1 MLHDT
6 QYGDKRTSAPNVEQ
20 ILAAKQYVTR
30 VRHSGHT
37 HARACAQ
44 AKLYC
49 TDVRFLHHHHHHHQQ
64 IDLNQSTQVDTS
76 VVPQGFVPEKP
87 IADDT
92 EGVIRAG
99 PRPAQ
104 ARAQP
109 GQQAQPAGAA
119 RQQAA
124 APVQAAAATA
134 SYDYGQQ
141 QQGYDQ
147 QQQAYGQEQQ
157 QQQQDLPAERYARH
171 ASSLFSSL
179 CFC

>member
-1 MLHDT
+1 ML
-6 QYGDKRTSAPNVEQ
+6 
-20 ILAAKQYVTR
+20 KQN
-30 VRHSGHT
+30 
-37 HARACAQ
+37 
-44 AKLYC
+44 C
-49 TDVRFLHHHHHHHQQ
+49 TVLNVRFLHHHHQQ

-76 VVPQGFVPEKP
+76 VVPQGFVPEKL

-99 PRPAQ
+99 SRPAQ

-157 QQQQDLPAERYARH
+157 QDLPAEPTEEYKQVEVVYDYDGGGDAQRYARH
-171 ASSLFSSL
+171 ASLFASLLLMS
-179 CFC
+179 

>member
-30 VRHSGHT
+30 
-37 HARACAQ
+37 
-44 AKLYC
+44 
-49 TDVRFLHHHHHHHQQ
+49 

-76 VVPQGFVPEKP
+76 VVPQGFVPEKL

-92 EGVIRAG
+92 EGVVRAG
-99 PRPAQ
+99 SRPAQ

-124 APVQAAAATA
+124 APAQAAA
-134 SYDYGQQ
+134 SHDYGQQ
-141 QQGYDQ
+141 QGYEQQ
-147 QQQAYGQEQQ
+147 QQQAYGGYEQQ
-157 QQQQDLPAERYARH
+157 QQQGEHQDLPPAPGEEYKQVEVVYDYDGGGDAQRYAAL
-171 ASSLFSSL
+171 ASPALACL
-179 CFC
+179 YVCE